1 MPAYYLLMFVYLCVC
16 VCLHVCLSSVCLS
29 VRLSIGGLPGGR
41 SVCLPFSW
49 SFCMWSICLCACLR
63 ASVCLHL
70 SVCMLSVYLSIYLS
84 ICLYAVGRS
93 QLSAGQSRCARSVQA
108 AEGEDAESESGRLR
122 TQERKTGLMNVELRS
137 KDGG

>member
-1 MPAYYLLMFVYLCVC
+1 MC
-16 VCLHVCLSSVCLS
+16 VCLVFVYRSVCLS
-29 VRLSIGGLPGGR
+29 VVCLAVGPYVCLSLGH
-41 SVCLPFSW
+41 SVCGQ
-49 SFCMWSICLCACLR
+49 
-63 ASVCLHL
+63 SVYVPVCVPL
-70 SVCMLSVYLSIYLS
+70 SVCICLSQAVCLSIYLSIYLS